1 MICIIV
7 SENKLQMSK
16 GQFSLFY
23 NTFYVTII
31 RYHLEIIF
39 RARELINKNF
49 QSVFFEHL
57 TFGIFDSIFGSNLA
71 SVMLAGWPWWY
82 HSVKTYVQIT

>member
-71 SVMLAGWPWWY
+71 SVMLAG
-82 HSVKTYVQIT
+82 